1 MSLTTKRALAESL
14 KKLMAK
20 KRFDKITVKDIVADC
35 GVNRQTFYYHFHDIY
50 DLMEWIFLDAANTL
64 NQKTTDY
71 SRWTAGL
78 EELMRY
84 MQENRLLILN
94 AYHSISHEVV
104 NKYIKECLRPYCQAI
119 VLRQAAELDFSVRE
133 EDLQFVT
140 EIVVLSATGLTIE
153 WIEQKMKASDR
164 TMEELKK
171 LEITMN
177 GTVQLMLRNLSGEPA
192 EKAREEKMSGSLPLV
207 QGKK

>member
-64 NQKTTDY
+64 NQRTTDY

-104 NKYIKECLRPYCQAI
+104 NRYIKECLRPYCQAI
-119 VLRQAAELDFSVRE
+119 VLRQAAELDFPVRE
-133 EDLQFVT
+133 EDLRFVT

-177 GTVQLMLRNLSGEPA
+177 GTVQLMLRNLSGA
-192 EKAREEKMSGSLPLV
+192 ADEKAGEE
-207 QGKK
+207 